1 MRRALVSALLVSL
14 AACGLA
20 TPARAQGGGPS
31 FFEYGYEGLGLGAG
45 VGLAAGYLVARDDG
59 WEKSDWKPL
68 VYGGGIGA
76 LVGAGVGL
84 TLGALDLTRSRP
96 SQKGY
101 YVLHDMGLGAGFG
114 FCVGAIAGAL
124 AAIST
129 EKFEHVLFGGAIGTL
144 AGAGV
149 GGIMG
154 FFDGPR
160 QSERPAS
167 QQPFGVALVPV
178 RGPHGKLAYLPS
190 LSARY

>member
-1 MRRALVSALLVSL
+1 MRRVLVSALVTCL
-14 AACGLA
+14 ACSLA
-20 TPARAQGGGPS
+20 TPARAQGSGGPS
-31 FFEYGYEGLGLGAG
+31 FFKYGYEGLGLGAG
-45 VGLAAGYLVARDDG
+45 TGLAAGYLVARDDG

-84 TLGALDLTRSRP
+84 TLGALDLTRIRP
-96 SQKGY
+96 NKKGY
-101 YVLHDMGLGAGFG
+101 YVLHDMALGAGFG

-129 EKFEHVLFGGAIGTL
+129 EKFEHVLLGGAIGTL
-144 AGAGV
+144 AGAGL
-149 GGIMG
+149 GGIVG
-154 FFDGPR
+154 FFDGPD
-160 QSERPAS
+160 QGERPAA

-178 RGPHGKLAYLPS
+178 REASGKLAYLPM